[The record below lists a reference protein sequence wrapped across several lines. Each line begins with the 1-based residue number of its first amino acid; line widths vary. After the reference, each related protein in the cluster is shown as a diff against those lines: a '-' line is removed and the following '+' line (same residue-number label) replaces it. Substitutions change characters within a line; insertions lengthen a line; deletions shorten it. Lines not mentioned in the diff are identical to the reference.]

1 MAHIYTIEDYEI
13 GDESE
18 SLHLLVSEEQ
28 WSSIINIF
36 STNFSFPTR
45 APHWLFGERELRIPL
60 MQSSCYFYWSQVVCL
75 RSVRISLQ
83 HSTIDNLQHLRK
95 LIPRKVTQCFL
106 MSDSF
111 IFISHSIQSIASYC
125 ASRICVFV
133 YNLWEFFENLKYHF
147 QGWFFEEMWS
157 VFSQKSN
164 SIYSLL
170 HTVKRFQHFLKM
182 FIRALGSR
190 VR

>member
-111 IFISHSIQSIASYC
+111 IFISHSIQNMVSTVRAEYVCLFIICGNFSKIWNIIFKVDF
-125 ASRICVFV
+125 SRRCDR
-133 YNLWEFFENLKYHF
+133 L
-147 QGWFFEEMWS
+147 
-157 VFSQKSN
+157 
-164 SIYSLL
+164 
-170 HTVKRFQHFLKM
+170 FLKNR
-182 FIRALGSR
+182 IRFTLCYTR
-190 VR
+190 